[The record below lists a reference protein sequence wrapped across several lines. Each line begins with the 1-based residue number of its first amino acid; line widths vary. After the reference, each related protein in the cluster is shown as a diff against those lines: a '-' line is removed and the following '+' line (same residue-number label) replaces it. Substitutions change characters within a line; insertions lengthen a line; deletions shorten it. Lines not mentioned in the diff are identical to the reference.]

1 MKTSCG
7 KIYVT
12 MNRDEKGIFEV
23 FNQMGKA
30 GGCAASQSEAI
41 GRLASLALRS
51 GVKPDMIVKQL
62 KGISCHL
69 PAWGGNGGKIM
80 SCADAVAKAIEWYVE
95 NVGKMFAGVAGPTDA
110 PGSEAPRKS
119 APAGAQE
126 IARGAC
132 PDCGS
137 QVEMQEGCLKCRSCG
152 FSEC

>member
-1 MKTSCG
+1 
-7 KIYVT
+7 
-12 MNRDEKGIFEV
+12 V

-41 GRLASLALRS
+41 GRLVSLALRS
-51 GVKPDMIVKQL
+51 GVQPDTIIKQL

-69 PAWGGNGGKIM
+69 PSWGGNGDKIL

-95 NVGKMFAGVAGPTDA
+95 SVDKLFAGAAAMSPGEVAAAAANATV
-110 PGSEAPRKS
+110 PRKRNAS
-119 APAGAQE
+119 DE

-137 QVEMQEGCLKCRSCG
+137 QVERQEGCLKCRSCG